1 LKHYQHAEPCIGNHC
16 GDACQEY
23 RSVFIDA
30 AQLIGVVLFCADAS
44 FCAGSAPS
52 AAPINAFEISR

>member
-1 LKHYQHAEPCIGNHC
+1 LKHCQRAEPRI

-30 AQLIGVVLFCADAS
+30 AQLIGIVLFCAD
-44 FCAGSAPS
+44 SAPS